1 MNGLN
6 THTGLYEVSSLY
18 LAFEFQD

>member
-18 LAFEFQD
+18 IAFEFQD